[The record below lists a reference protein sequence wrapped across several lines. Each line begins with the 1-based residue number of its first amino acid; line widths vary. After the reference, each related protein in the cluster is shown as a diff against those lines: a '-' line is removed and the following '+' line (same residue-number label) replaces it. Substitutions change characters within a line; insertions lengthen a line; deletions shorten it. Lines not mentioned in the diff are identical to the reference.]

1 MTITEFMNTGSG
13 LHDCCLIYKLT
24 NLVNQKVYIGQT
36 KNSLRKRIISHLTQA
51 RTNTKSKKHH
61 LQFAIQK
68 YGYDNFDVTILEVC
82 QQNQLNDR
90 EIFWISYYNSTNPD
104 KGYNCTKG
112 GDGNS
117 IAREVKTSTRNKISE
132 ANKLKW
138 SNTEYREQ
146 QRLSRIES
154 HKRRSK
160 QIVQLTYGYEL
171 VKIWQYKK
179 DICDNY
185 NSQIYNL
192 RGNRKTVISCG
203 FIWMYLNDYNQLQLG
218 EPLIVQLDNN
228 YNIIQKY
235 YDYTT
240 ANIRIHELTGKCSRL
255 QFDINQKLTR
265 IKGTKKAGYIWMLYD
280 SYKNQI

>member
-1 MTITEFMNTGSG
+1 MTEFINTGSG

-61 LQFAIQK
+61 LLFAILK

-82 QQNQLNDR
+82 LQNQLNDR

-117 IAREVKTSTRNKISE
+117 VAREVKISTRNKISE

-160 QIVQLTYGYEL
+160 QIVLLTYGYEL

-192 RGNRKTVISCG
+192 RKDRKTVISCG
-203 FIWMYLNDYNQLQLG
+203 FIWMYLSDYDLLQLG

-228 YNIIQKY
+228 YNIILKY

-255 QFDINQKLTR
+255 LFDINQKFTR